1 MNDLF
6 GEFEPD
12 HAALSGAYEPND
24 TFQTAATLD
33 EGAHEVT
40 GSGMDWFQ
48 FEVVSGQI
56 NIDMTPQSEYAGRIQ
71 DMNISLYRD
80 PTGPVLA
87 SGGGLPTGATE
98 TINYLASDGTYYL
111 KVIWAQYPDGDHP
124 DGATYTYSLDVDL
137 PEEMPSDGNDTL
149 ETATPITGSGTT
161 IHSGTGVDWY
171 RVDTLSGEMSFSVTP
186 TAGQNL
192 NFTLHNADGTILRAG
207 QGAAEA
213 TKALDYLA
221 GTDDTYYL
229 KVFWARY
236 PDGAPNGVTLD
247 YSLSVDLPVEQP
259 SDGNDTMATAT
270 VIGAGTATRSGTGID
285 WYRFETG
292 PGVMDFSLDSL
303 AFPGGTVPNLNLTLY
318 TASGDVIRGSSD
330 SFSYTALQQGDYFLR
345 VNWEAYPEGA
355 PNGYTMR
362 YDLSLDLPVNT
373 WSMPLDFGP
382 VHNASVTVYDI
393 DNDGKDEIFAGT
405 TKRLDAEG
413 NEILPAGL
421 IALEDTGAVKWTQTF
436 AASPGIDSATGKR
449 YETSSVSTAPVF
461 SDVDGDGSVDIVVG
475 VGADNGRDEFGVMS
489 QPGDMGGV
497 YALNAD
503 GSIKWSFVTRD
514 TFGDDNRSD
523 GVYGTPR
530 IFDIDGDGVRE
541 VIFTSWDHYLYI
553 LDGRTG
559 TLEREFNLYDT
570 SGSTPAIG
578 DIDGDG
584 LFDLVVSSD
593 ISVND
598 DAGLH
603 TQGGMLQVLTG
614 YANPIVPGW
623 TDQISSSTSAS
634 FRGKFDE
641 QSLWSSPQ
649 LVDLDQN
656 GTLEIVQGTGD
667 FFQDGR
673 GQHVRVWNSDGTL
686 RFELG
691 TDGRVLA
698 SPLIADLDG
707 DGRKEIIAATMS
719 GHVQAWS
726 ASGTALF
733 NTEITPYGTDASE
746 DPPIVHQPIAVD
758 MNGDGQL
765 EILVSI
771 ASQMIAL
778 NSNGQQISG
787 VNAADRVYN
796 IYTGSPVARDI
807 DGDGRLDLISGGSTS
822 DREQAMI
829 FRYENP
835 YEVVSDSYRTGAY
848 QGAQSLHDIQDFVG
862 RFYETILGREADPT
876 GLNNWTDRLYTG
888 VRSGADVARGF
899 VFSAEFVSQNTTNTE
914 YVETLYAAF
923 FGRPADAGGLA
934 GWTQQLANGVSR
946 AQVLNGFIYSQE
958 FGNLASSYG
967 ILVDSD
973 AGPALNEPVI
983 TGDGSDSHLLIGGA
997 GNNVIYDEGTGVQ
1010 EVHAND
1016 KQVAGQVFRLY
1027 EATFDRLSDARG
1039 FVGWTTALQ
1048 TNLELVQVASAFVN
1062 SAEFQLKYGALDNE
1076 GFVSL
1081 LYQNV
1086 LGRAPDA
1093 AGLNNWVTQL
1103 ENGTSR
1109 AQVLLGFSESAEF
1122 KVSTTP
1128 ALDNFMRM
1136 AELTW
1141 IDVIEGGAGNDT
1153 MNANTGGDIFIF
1165 RQGEGGNDL
1174 IHGFEPWDELQFSG
1188 FGYRNGSDAMAH
1200 MEQSGPSV
1208 VFRDQGQ
1215 AITFL
1220 NTSMAEMRRVL
1231 YNVS

>member
-1 MNDLF
+1 
-6 GEFEPD
+6 
-12 HAALSGAYEPND
+12 
-24 TFQTAATLD
+24 
-33 EGAHEVT
+33 
-40 GSGMDWFQ
+40 
-48 FEVVSGQI
+48 
-56 NIDMTPQSEYAGRIQ
+56 
-71 DMNISLYRD
+71 
-80 PTGPVLA
+80 
-87 SGGGLPTGATE
+87 
-98 TINYLASDGTYYL
+98 
-111 KVIWAQYPDGDHP
+111 
-124 DGATYTYSLDVDL
+124 
-137 PEEMPSDGNDTL
+137 
-149 ETATPITGSGTT
+149 
-161 IHSGTGVDWY
+161 
-171 RVDTLSGEMSFSVTP
+171 
-186 TAGQNL
+186 
-192 NFTLHNADGTILRAG
+192 
-207 QGAAEA
+207 
-213 TKALDYLA
+213 
-221 GTDDTYYL
+221 
-229 KVFWARY
+229 
-236 PDGAPNGVTLD
+236 
-247 YSLSVDLPVEQP
+247 
-259 SDGNDTMATAT
+259 
-270 VIGAGTATRSGTGID
+270 
-285 WYRFETG
+285 
-292 PGVMDFSLDSL
+292 
-303 AFPGGTVPNLNLTLY
+303 
-318 TASGDVIRGSSD
+318 
-330 SFSYTALQQGDYFLR
+330 
-345 VNWEAYPEGA
+345 
-355 PNGYTMR
+355 MR

-373 WSMPLDFGP
+373 WSVPLDFGP

-405 TKRLDAEG
+405 AKRLDAEG

-421 IALEDTGAVKWTQTF
+421 IVLEDTGAIKWTQTF
-436 AASPGIDSATGKR
+436 AAAPGIDPATGKS

-475 VGADNGRDEFGVMS
+475 VGADNGRDEFEVMS
-489 QPGDMGGV
+489 QPGDMGGI

-559 TLEREFNLYDT
+559 ALEREFNLHDT
-570 SGSTPAIG
+570 SGSTPGIG

-593 ISVND
+593 ISVNAA
-598 DAGLH
+598 AGLN

-614 YANPIVPGW
+614 YTNPIVPGW
-623 TDQISSSTSAS
+623 TDQIGNSTSAA
-634 FRGKFDE
+634 FRGQFDE

-649 LVDLDQN
+649 LVDLDQD

-726 ASGTALF
+726 SSGAALF
-733 NTEITPYGTDASE
+733 NTEITPYGTDPAE
-746 DPPIVHQPIAVD
+746 DSPIVNQPIAVD
-758 MNGDGQL
+758 MNGDGGL

-771 ASQMIAL
+771 GSQMIAL

-787 VNAADRVYN
+787 VTASDRVYN

-807 DGDGRLDLISGGSTS
+807 DGDGLLDLISGGATS

-835 YEVVSDSYRTGAY
+835 YDVVSDSYRTGAY

-888 VRSGADVARGF
+888 IRTGADVARGF
-899 VFSAEFVSQNTTNTE
+899 VFSPEFVNQNTTNTE

-934 GWTQQLANGVSR
+934 GWTERLDNGVSR

-973 AGPALNEPVI
+973 AGPASDAAVI

-997 GNNVIYDEGTGVQ
+997 GNSVIYDEGTGVQ
-1010 EVHAND
+1010 EVHTND
-1016 KQVAGQVFRLY
+1016 KQVAGQVYRLY
-1027 EATFDRLSDARG
+1027 GATLGRAPDAGG
-1039 FVGWTTALQ
+1039 FMGWTAGLQ
-1048 TNLELVQVASAFVN
+1048 NNLVLVQVANGFVN
-1062 SAEFQLKYGALDNE
+1062 SAEFQATYGALDNE
-1076 GFVSL
+1076 GFVEL

-1086 LGRAPDA
+1086 LGRAADA
-1093 AGLNNWVTQL
+1093 GGLNNWVTQL
-1103 ENGTSR
+1103 ENGMSR
-1109 AQVLLGFSESAEF
+1109 AQVVVGFSESAEY
-1122 KVSTTP
+1122 KINTAP
-1128 ALDNFMRM
+1128 ALDTFMRT
-1136 AELTW
+1136 AEPTW

-1153 MNANTGGDIFIF
+1153 MNADTGGDIFIF

-1174 IHGFEPWDELQFSG
+1174 IHGFEPWDELQLSG
-1188 FGYRNGSDAMAH
+1188 FGYRNGSDAIAH
-1200 MEQSGPSV
+1200 MVQSGPSV
-1208 VFRDQGQ
+1208 VFSDQGQ
-1215 AITFL
+1215 TITFL